1 MFAGGLAAAP
11 VLSASAV
18 EHRVVDSGAAQ
29 AAAQSGSSRTAAVP
43 GFDAGNIISDT
54 VFYNSS
60 TMTESQIASFLQQRG
75 SGCSSTSSATCLKDY
90 RETTYSFPGDQ
101 FCSGYQSSGNE
112 SAARMIWLSAQACGI
127 NPQVLLVTLQKE
139 QSLVTSRMSSE
150 TYKRAMGYGCPD
162 NAGGQCDPRYS
173 GFHVQ
178 VYYSAR
184 QFVRYGE
191 LKNTF
196 NYFPVGRTSDV
207 LYFPRNSDGS
217 APCGSG
223 PVFIRNQATANLYY
237 YTPYQPNAAA
247 LAAGTGTGDSCSA
260 YGNRNFYNFFTQW
273 FGSTQSAVTSMV
285 SVGQDIYFLTGGLR
299 LHLTMASFEQ
309 YRRAFG
315 DPVPVSRQYLNL
327 HGDGGT
333 ANLFVRNA
341 STGHTSLLQDG
352 RRFHFDSCDRIAL
365 WGGSCSALTQLD
377 PAQYDA
383 LPAGPQVGEFVRNG
397 SSPVVHLLEGRSMT
411 PVYNYAALVSIA
423 NGRSTDSLAMTT
435 EAFSIF
441 TVARTYFAPGR
452 FVRPVDDSSVYL
464 PTTDGRLVYLPSYA
478 WADGMGLS
486 GPTDTEVPAASLRGY
501 VRAGELGLAIRC
513 GNSTFIGAQGR
524 LVPVTTE
531 AVAGLPVQTLDDR
544 TCAILPKAGGTALNK
559 VFLRGADRSE
569 IYLLADGALR
579 HVPTAG
585 ALRALNGGT
594 EPSVQLLAVGAVD
607 LLPKGNP
614 VSGDETN
621 PTVAQVGD
629 DLFLLTNGSRIRLT
643 LENYRQ
649 YTDVFGPA
657 VTVSRAYLERFTA
670 AADATFY
677 VRSARSGEI
686 ALLQEG
692 RRARFDS
699 CARLTAWGG
708 DCSTTTLLA
717 SAEFDRILTAP
728 AVGDYVR
735 TADSSRMYR
744 IEGGRLVPL
753 YDRAALLASNGG
765 LWPDSAAMPPAA
777 FLRYAKAPV
786 RFAPGRLL
794 MTTGSDRVS
803 LPTAD
808 GRLLHLPSFD
818 MATAWGI
825 PTSIGTRVPA
835 NEVAGYS
842 SAPSMTLFVRCGNV
856 LHLAAGGAL
865 EPVTSA
871 AAAGFAE
878 TALDAWNCGALR
890 LGTGAAK
897 ERVFL
902 QGAGDDRIWLAEAG
916 RLRHVTSYAA
926 LVRLGGGT
934 APSAAIVPGGIIDGL
949 PKGITL
955 Q

>member
-1 MFAGGLAAAP
+1 MAVFAGGLAATP
-11 VLSASAV
+11 ASAV
-18 EHRVVDSGAAQ
+18 EHSIVDDGALQ
-29 AAAQSGSSRTAAVP
+29 EAAQSGSVRTAAVP

-60 TMTESQIASFLQQRG
+60 AMTESQIASFLQQRG

-101 FCSGYQSSGNE
+101 YCSGYQSSGNE

-150 TYKRAMGYGCPD
+150 TYKRAMGFGCPD
-162 NAGGQCDPRYS
+162 NAGGQCDPRFS

-191 LKNTF
+191 LKSTF

-207 LYFPRNSDGS
+207 LYFPRNADGS

-223 PVFIRNQATANLYY
+223 PVFIQNQATANLYY
-237 YTPYQPNAAA
+237 YTPYQPNPAA
-247 LAAGTGTGDSCSA
+247 LAAGTGAGDRCSA

-273 FGSTQSAVTSMV
+273 FGSTQSAVTAMV
-285 SVGQDIYFLTGGLR
+285 SVGQDIYFLSGGRR
-299 LHLTMASFEQ
+299 LHLTMASFDQ

-327 HGDGGT
+327 HVDGGT
-333 ANLFVRNA
+333 ANLFVRNP

-352 RRFHFDSCDRIAL
+352 RRFHFDSCERIAL

-383 LPAGPQVGEFVRNG
+383 LPEGPKVGEFVRSG

-411 PVYNYAALVSIA
+411 PVYNHAALISIA
-423 NGRSTDSLAMTT
+423 NGRSTDSVAMTP
-435 EAFSIF
+435 EVFSRF
-441 TVARTYFAPGR
+441 TVARTHFAPGR
-452 FVRPVDDSSVYL
+452 FVRQAGDDRVYL
-464 PTTDGRLVYLPSYA
+464 PTTDGKLVYLPSYA
-478 WADGMGLS
+478 WAEGLGLT

-501 VRAGELGLAIRC
+501 ERSGQLGLVVRC
-513 GNSTFIGAQGR
+513 GNATFIGAQGR
-524 LVPVTTE
+524 LVPVTAT
-531 AVAGLPVQTLDDR
+531 AVAGLPVQPLDER
-544 TCAILPKAGGTALNK
+544 TCALLPKAGGSPFGT
-559 VFLRGADRSE
+559 VFLRGADRPE
-569 IYLLADGALR
+569 ISVLAGGVLR
-579 HVPTAG
+579 HVPSGA
-585 ALRALNGGT
+585 ALRALNGGAD
-594 EPSVQLLAVGAVD
+594 PSVQLLAPGAVD
-607 LLPKGNP
+607 LLPKGAP
-614 VSGDETN
+614 ISGEETN

-629 DLFLLTNGSRIRLT
+629 DVYLLTNGSRIRLT

-657 VTVSRAYLERFTA
+657 VAVSRAYVNRFTA
-670 AADATFY
+670 AADATLY
-677 VRSARSGEI
+677 VRSASSGEI

-699 CARLTAWGG
+699 CARVTAWGG
-708 DCSTTTLLA
+708 NCAATTVLA
-717 SAEFDRILTAP
+717 AAEFDRIPSAP

-735 TADSSRMYR
+735 TAGSSRMYR

-753 YDRAALLASNGG
+753 YDRDALLATSGG
-765 LWPDSAAMPPAA
+765 LWPDSTAMPSTVFAEYPTT
-777 FLRYAKAPV
+777 PV

-818 MATAWGI
+818 MATAWGVS
-825 PTSIGTRVPA
+825 TSISARVPA
-835 NEVAGYS
+835 GEVAGYS
-842 SAPSMTLFVRCGNV
+842 SAPAMTLFVRCGQAI
-856 LHLAAGGAL
+856 HLAAGGTL
-865 EPVTSA
+865 EPVTAA
-871 AAAGFAE
+871 AAAGF
-878 TALDAWNCGALR
+878 TVTTLDPWNCGALR
-890 LGTGAAK
+890 VGTGAAK

-902 QGAGDDRIWLAEAG
+902 QGADDDRIWLAEAG

-926 LVRLGGGT
+926 FVRLGGGA
-934 APSAAIVPGGIIDGL
+934 APSVAVVPLGILDGL
-949 PKGITL
+949 PKGSTVK
-955 Q
+955 